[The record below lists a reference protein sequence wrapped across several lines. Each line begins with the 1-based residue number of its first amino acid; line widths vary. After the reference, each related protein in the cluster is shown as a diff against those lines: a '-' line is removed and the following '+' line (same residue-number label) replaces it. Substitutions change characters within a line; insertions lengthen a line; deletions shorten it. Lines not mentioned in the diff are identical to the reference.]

1 MAEVTRKVACE
12 ASLYLLALL
21 TLQPQASPSR

>member
-1 MAEVTRKVACE
+1 MAEVAQGVARE

-21 TLQPQASPSR
+21 TLQPQASPPR